1 MPQQFRRIEP
11 HNFSE
16 ERVPIVSDANYAG
29 PATLVVGDT
38 HFPVNLEL
46 RGHAQPIDGIYRWYG
61 RVRPDEAL
69 HRTLDGNRRPVLV
82 RTPGGEASGSIGDLD
97 FWGRYRVQG
106 TSTPPYRIETDV
118 RKVDMDAARDAQPS
132 AADALH
138 RAAEM
143 IDRTRAARVSTSGG
157 FVDVL
162 PDTADAPTPTVAQH
176 AMNNPV
182 VAAIY
187 EKLWRPA
194 LGRIAMGIGSM
205 SVDDERRRAVA
216 DLRLGGTMSVLD
228 VACGPGN
235 FTKFLS
241 GQLDGDGIAVG
252 FDISAPMIARA
263 VRDNRGSRV
272 AYVRGDA
279 RTLPFADASFDAV
292 CCYAALYLVPEPFTV
307 VDELM
312 RVVKPGGRIALMTS
326 YGRSFAPVKAAVT
339 AGAGLSGIRMF
350 EKSTFTDILGD
361 AGFTEIEQ
369 DIRGVAQF
377 VSASRARAT
386 RA

>member
-1 MPQQFRRIEP
+1 MT
-11 HNFSE
+11 
-16 ERVPIVSDANYAG
+16 DADYAG
-29 PATLVVGDT
+29 PATLVVDDT
-38 HFPVNLEL
+38 EFAVELEL

-61 RVRPDEAL
+61 RIRPDDAL
-69 HRTLDGNRRPVLV
+69 HRALGGRRKPALV
-82 RTPGGEASGSIGDLD
+82 RTPGGEAPGTVGDVD
-97 FWGRYRVQG
+97 FWGRYRIQG
-106 TSTPPYRIETDV
+106 KSTPPYRIETDV
-118 RKVDMDAARDAQPS
+118 RKVDMAAAREASPS
-132 AADALH
+132 ADDALS
-138 RAAEM
+138 RAAGM
-143 IDRTRAARVSTSGG
+143 IDTARVARVSTSGG

-194 LGRIAMGIGSM
+194 LGRVAMGVGSM
-205 SVDDERRRAVA
+205 SVDDERRRAVS
-216 DLRLGGTMSVLD
+216 DMRLKGEMTVLD

-235 FTKFLS
+235 FTRFLS
-241 GQLDGDGIAVG
+241 EHLGGDGIAIG

-263 VRDNRGSRV
+263 VRDNRGPRA

-279 RTLPFADASFDAV
+279 RTLPYADGSFDAV

-339 AGAGLSGIRMF
+339 AGAALSGIRMF
-350 EKSTFTDILGD
+350 DKSTFTDILRA
-361 AGFTEIEQ
+361 AGFAEIGQ

-377 VSASRARAT
+377 VSAT
-386 RA
+386 RG